1 MLKAFGYIERVDN
14 FFSENTFLHNTCA
27 TSYELL
33 SYISTMEQNKV
44 SDFGKKFAG
53 FESFYSLKPRFLKK
67 PNPNRRIRYK
77 IGYQTGIDLLSDAKR
92 R

>member
-1 MLKAFGYIERVDN
+1 MV
-14 FFSENTFLHNTCA
+14 
-27 TSYELL
+27 
-33 SYISTMEQNKV
+33 QNKV